1 MMTLGRPHFLAGSK
15 TDARRLS
22 YQQLLI
28 TQRGMN
34 DGSFDALLAASR

>member
-15 TDARRLS
+15 TDAGSS

-28 TQRGMN
+28 TQRGMD